1 MKMSKEKI
9 MEQLNMI
16 GRKVDIITEGYT
28 KDQIEEN
35 IDFFIEQ
42 DKIKQEEEQDDDDK
56 EMLSTCCGYSAMTEI
71 HMNNESKEVEAI
83 AICSKCRDW
92 ADFEYEE

>member
-1 MKMSKEKI
+1 MSKERI

-35 IDFFIEQ
+35 IEHFI
-42 DKIKQEEEQDDDDK
+42 DNDSDDK
-56 EMLSTCCGYSAMTEI
+56 EMLSTCCGYSALTEI
-71 HMNNESKEVEAI
+71 HHNNESKEVEAI

-92 ADFEYEE
+92 ADFEYEEY